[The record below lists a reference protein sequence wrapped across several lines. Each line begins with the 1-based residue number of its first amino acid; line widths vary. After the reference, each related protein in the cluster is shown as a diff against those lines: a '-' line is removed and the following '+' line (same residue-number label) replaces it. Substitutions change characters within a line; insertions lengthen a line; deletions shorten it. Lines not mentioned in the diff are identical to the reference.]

1 MKHVVINHP
10 LSAPRRASR
19 RLSTGASS
27 LMLALALAAPAQAAL
42 VQGDWDPPFGAPFPQ
57 LSWGGTVTINVPP
70 ACLALS
76 GTVLNSGT
84 ACPLMTVVNAEVGFY
99 DLAAPTVLVETLDFD
114 SLVAVDRIF
123 VNAGQVEAFALDA
136 TGRVASTSYLG
147 VTVPGGDQAW
157 FSLEIDFVVG
167 EDTVAVL
174 NWFERFGNPSG
185 GRNDPAFPAIVEIST
200 PTAVPVP
207 ATLALALAGLA
218 LLGGVRH
225 RA

>member
-1 MKHVVINHP
+1 
-10 LSAPRRASR
+10 
-19 RLSTGASS
+19 
-27 LMLALALAAPAQAAL
+27 MLALALAAPAQAAL

-57 LSWGGTVTINVPP
+57 LSWGGTVTINVPT

-123 VNAGQVEAFALDA
+123 VNAGQVEAFALDS
-136 TGRVASTSYLG
+136 TGLVSSTSYLG
-147 VTVPGGDQAW
+147 ITVPGGEQAW
-157 FSLEIDFVVG
+157 FGLEIDFVVG
-167 EDTVAVL
+167 EDTIAVL
-174 NWFERFGNPSG
+174 NWFEDIGNPNG
-185 GRNDPAFPAIVEIST
+185 GRNDPAFPAVVEIST

-207 ATLALALAGLA
+207 ATLALAMAGLA
-218 LLGGVRH
+218 LMGGLRR